1 MSMTIQVAPLAGG
14 LVTER
19 GPIFVMR
26 GEGPTSYTLYN
37 QNWAI
42 LVLSDFAHLGKKYI
56 RLGLTESDSDG
67 VACKV
72 WVWSHTILV
81 MRGQI
86 PLLIDIW
93 LVLVM
98 WLNSQFYPIIAFSG

>member
-14 LVTER
+14 LVTEK

-56 RLGLTESDSDG
+56 RLGLTESDSEC
-67 VACKV
+67 VAYKG
-72 WVWSHTILV
+72 LV
-81 MRGQI
+81 THKQTREQRGQS
-86 PLLIDIW
+86 L
-93 LVLVM
+93 
-98 WLNSQFYPIIAFSG
+98 

>member
-14 LVTER
+14 LVSEK

-56 RLGLTESDSDG
+56 RLGLTESDSDD
-67 VACKV
+67 VAYKV
-72 WVWSHTILV
+72 WVWSHTSTQESGEGNPCNERACFL
-81 MRGQI
+81 QI
-86 PLLIDIW
+86 
-93 LVLVM
+93 
-98 WLNSQFYPIIAFSG
+98 A

>member
-14 LVTER
+14 LVAER

-67 VACKV
+67 VTCKV
-72 WVWSHTILV
+72 WVWSFAEQRHNPCNE
-81 MRGQI
+81 RGGSTYSRYMACACC
-86 PLLIDIW
+86 
-93 LVLVM
+93 VA
-98 WLNSQFYPIIAFSG
+98 QFSDLS